1 MGRSCKLRQ
10 SVRGAKRPLSRGSRR
25 KTSVFC
31 PPLFPLHRRLRRGD
45 RGGRG
50 ITPTI
55 VTEVRSTPVRE
66 DSVQVGYVRVYPLLK
81 IIIHGLGSTRD
92 HPGEGGAGG
101 SITPFEPFVVIVPTL
116 PRFPISRDF
125 IAIHTRSKQTKRSVP
140 FLRGGD
146 HACPPPTRKEGWG
159 RETYIVLTIRP
170 DYYTCILR
178 TSDIPY
184 KDSDT
189 CI

>member
-66 DSVQVGYVRVYPLLK
+66 DSVQVGYVR
-81 IIIHGLGSTRD
+81 GLSSFENNHPWLGLHTR
-92 HPGEGGAGG
+92 PPRGGG
-101 SITPFEPFVVIVPTL
+101 SWRVYYPFRTVRSYRSDPSEISDLTRFHCNTHEIETDQEICPLPQGRGPRLSTPYPQGRVGQRDVYRPHHPSRL
-116 PRFPISRDF
+116 LYMHSSDLGYPIQR
-125 IAIHTRSKQTKRSVP
+125 
-140 FLRGGD
+140 
-146 HACPPPTRKEGWG
+146 
-159 RETYIVLTIRP
+159 
-170 DYYTCILR
+170 
-178 TSDIPY
+178 
-184 KDSDT
+184 
-189 CI
+189 